1 MVMVSALPPPS
12 YRPVPQFSGIKDSF
26 LGKSSFISVYDG
38 APRENFS
45 QMLAQ
50 LTGEIS
56 NVSVIGHNRNT
67 LTVVI
72 TSGSRGKCDNLDLTF
87 DLVRHCGS

>member
-1 MVMVSALPPPS
+1 M
-12 YRPVPQFSGIKDSF
+12 
-26 LGKSSFISVYDG
+26 YDG
-38 APRENFS
+38 APRDNYN

-56 NVSVIGHNRNT
+56 NVSVVGHNSNT

-72 TSGSRGKCDNLDLTF
+72 TSGSRGSCDNLDLTF
-87 DLVRHCGS
+87 DLVRHRGAGDYGHRG